1 MPTTNG
7 KPIITFGELMMRL
20 HSPNGKRIIQSNSF
34 DVAYSGAEANVA
46 VLLARLGLHVKFISR
61 LPQNDFAEA
70 ALNVLQSQKVDTSQ
84 VIRGG
89 ERLGLYFTEEGNQ
102 LRPSRV
108 VYDRKNSS
116 FATLAPGMIKWDEVF
131 ENAGWFHWSG
141 ISPALSQSVA
151 DVCKEAINAA
161 RKKGVMIS
169 ADFNYRS
176 TLWDYGKKPAELMPS
191 LLNDCELIVG
201 DIDTAKTYFGITI
214 ADDAMVENRF
224 KSFAEELKKKLPSMK
239 SLAMSFRGKNDLQQ
253 LTYSGA
259 LMTDGKYFFS
269 KKHDIPLVTDRL
281 GTGDAFNAGLIFN
294 FIHQNDGQKA
304 IDFATACGVLKHSI
318 AGDLALIN
326 KEEIEQFIQ
335 TGPHDRV
342 IR

>member
-1 MPTTNG
+1 MA

-20 HSPNGKRIIQSNSF
+20 HSPGGKRLIQSNSF
-34 DVAYSGAEANVA
+34 DVGYSGAEANVA
-46 VLLARLGLHVKFISR
+46 VLLARLGADVKFVSR

-70 ALNVLQSQKVDTSQ
+70 ALSVLQSQKVDTSQ

-116 FATLAPGMIKWDEVF
+116 FATLSPGMIKWDEVF

-151 DVCKEAINAA
+151 NVCKEAIIAA
-161 RKKGVMIS
+161 KKKGITIS

-176 TLWDYGKKPAELMPS
+176 TLWDYGKKPAEIMPS
-191 LLNDCELIVG
+191 LLIDCDLIVG

-214 ADDAMVENRF
+214 ADDASVENRF
-224 KSFAEELKKKLPSMK
+224 KSFAEELEKKLPSMK

-259 LMTDGKYFFS
+259 LMKDGKYFFS
-269 KKHDIPLVTDRL
+269 KKYDIPLVTDRL

-294 FIHQNDGQKA
+294 FTHQNDGQKA
-304 IDFATACGVLKHSI
+304 IEFGTACGVLKHSI

-326 KEEIEQFIQ
+326 KEEIEQFTQ

>member
-1 MPTTNG
+1 
-7 KPIITFGELMMRL
+7 MMRL
-20 HSPNGKRIIQSNSF
+20 HAPGGKRIIQSNSF

-46 VLLARLGLHVKFISR
+46 VLLARLGLDVKFISR
-61 LPQNDFAEA
+61 LPENDFAEA
-70 ALNVLQSQKVDTSQ
+70 ALNVLQSQKVDTSG

-116 FATLAPGMIKWDEVF
+116 FATLSPGMIKWDEVF

-141 ISPALSQSVA
+141 ISPALSQSLG
-151 DVCKEAINAA
+151 DMCKEAINAA
-161 RKKGVMIS
+161 KKKGITIS

-176 TLWDYGKKPAELMPS
+176 TLWDYGKKPAEIMPS
-191 LLNDCELIVG
+191 LLKDCDLIVG
-201 DIDTAKTYFGITI
+201 DIDTAKTYLGITI
-214 ADDAMVENRF
+214 AEDASVENRF
-224 KSFAEELKKKLPSMK
+224 KSFSEELKKKLPSMK

-259 LMTDGKYFFS
+259 LMKDGKYYFS
-269 KKHDIPLVTDRL
+269 KKYDIPLVTDRL

-304 IDFATACGVLKHSI
+304 IEFATVCGVLKHSI

>member
-1 MPTTNG
+1 MNSINHN
-7 KPIITFGELMMRL
+7 PIITFGELMMRL
-20 HSPNGKRIIQSNSF
+20 HSPNGNRIIQTNSF
-34 DVAYSGAEANVA
+34 EIGYSGAEANVA
-46 VLLARLGLHVKFISR
+46 VLLSRLGMPVKFITR
-61 LPQNDFAEA
+61 LPENDFAEA
-70 ALNVLQSQKVDTSQ
+70 ALNVLQSQKVGTSL

-89 ERLGLYFTEEGNQ
+89 DRLGLYFTEEGNQ

-116 FATLAPGMIKWDEVF
+116 FATLSSGMIKWDEVF

-151 DVCKEAINAA
+151 DVCKEAINTAK
-161 RKKGVMIS
+161 KKGITIS

-176 TLWDYGKKPAELMPS
+176 TLWDYGKKPAEIMPT
-191 LLNDCELIVG
+191 LLNDCDVIVG
-201 DIDTAKTYFGITI
+201 DIDTAKTYFEITI
-214 ADDAMVENRF
+214 ADYESVENRF
-224 KSFAEELKKKLPSMK
+224 KNFAEELKNKLPSMK
-239 SLAMSFRGKNDLQQ
+239 SLAMSFRGKNDSQQ

-259 LMTDGKYFFS
+259 LMNDGKYFFS
-269 KKHDIPLVTDRL
+269 KKYDIPLVIDRL

-294 FIHQNDGQKA
+294 FIHQNDGQQA
-304 IDFATACGVLKHSI
+304 IEFATACGVLKHSI